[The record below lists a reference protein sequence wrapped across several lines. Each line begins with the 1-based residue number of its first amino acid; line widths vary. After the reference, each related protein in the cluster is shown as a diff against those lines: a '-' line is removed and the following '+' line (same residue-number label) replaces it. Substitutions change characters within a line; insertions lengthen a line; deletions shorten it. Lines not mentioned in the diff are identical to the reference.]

1 MSILDILWTAPAF
14 CAETQCEFR
23 FDKARI
29 DPRWDE
35 SLPCAFYKTLPI
47 EFRWNGP
54 TVSGAPFYMATN
66 SFPTFYIQDAFIVE
80 DTIFP
85 ENPRLKQG
93 QHWISVAFPKQYFD
107 HLRARIEKRGIP
119 FTPRLRYARG
129 EMTIDGQGFVCC
141 QIYLNGGKV
150 SAVNFFG
157 DNILQEILNSGD
169 GERNVLGLVRLRG
182 GKVRIALELEVS
194 LKWAGNAPLPE
205 HEYVYELSFE
215 ARSIDIEPQPQNNT
229 SVATLKP

>member
-1 MSILDILWTAPAF
+1 MSRFDILWTAPAF
-14 CAETQCEFR
+14 CARTQCDFK
-23 FDKARI
+23 FDKARVF
-29 DPRWDE
+29 PRFIE
-35 SLPCAFYKTLPI
+35 SLPFPFYKTLPI
-47 EFRWNGP
+47 WLRWSDTAFGGVRS
-54 TVSGAPFYMATN
+54 TATN
-66 SFPTFYIQDAFIVE
+66 SLPTAVIQDAFIVE
-80 DTIFP
+80 AAPPFNS
-85 ENPRLKQG
+85 NPDLEQG
-93 QHWISVAFPKQYFD
+93 RHWICVAFPKQYFD
-107 HLRARIEKRGIP
+107 HLRAQIEQRGIR

-129 EMTIDGQGFVCC
+129 EMTIDGQDFVCC

-169 GERNVLGLVRLRG
+169 GERNVLGLVMLRG

-229 SVATLKP
+229 SVTTLKP